1 MTQEAAMGATQAK
14 AGKGHGDEAEAPVEA
29 AAEQS
34 GAREIGAL
42 TPMMRQ
48 YLEVKALNPDAIL
61 FFRLGD
67 FYEMFFEDAVRA
79 SELLQI
85 TLTARAKNAEKV
97 PMAGVPYHS
106 ARRYIARLV
115 EHGLKVA
122 ICEQVEEAGSGPGI

>member
-1 MTQEAAMGATQAK
+1 
-14 AGKGHGDEAEAPVEA
+14 
-29 AAEQS
+29 
-34 GAREIGAL
+34 
-42 TPMMRQ
+42 MRGNLLAQ
-48 YLEVKALNPDAIL
+48 YLRVKAQHQAAIL
-61 FFRLGD
+61 LFRLGD

-122 ICEQVEEAGSGPGI
+122 ICEQVEEAGSGPGIVRRDQCTIASKSGKAAFKLRP

>member
-1 MTQEAAMGATQAK
+1 MGVMQAK
-14 AGKGHGDEAEAPVEA
+14 AGKGPGDEAEALVESAGEPA
-29 AAEQS
+29 A

-48 YLEVKALNPDAIL
+48 YLEVKALHPDTIL

-106 ARRYIARLV
+106 ARRYIAKLV

-122 ICEQVEEAGSGPGI
+122 